1 MNRIAYTKIF
11 LNSAG
16 ISPNEVNV
24 KLHASEWWYNVR
36 SKTKGGLRL
45 TTAGRDFLKKD
56 LDIQFFK
63 VEFPPETNIQKTNVL
78 LYLDEFIT
86 CPYYLTPK
94 YIEVTDDRKAVELSL
109 FSGDLEKYGLIKA
122 IDRQKNI

>member
-1 MNRIAYTKIF
+1 V
-11 LNSAG
+11 LQ
-16 ISPNEVNV
+16 
-24 KLHASEWWYNVR
+24 L
-36 SKTKGGLRL
+36 
-45 TTAGRDFLKKD
+45 
-56 LDIQFFK
+56 FK
-63 VEFPPETNIQKTNVL
+63 VEFPAETTIQKTNVL

>member
-24 KLHASEWWYNVR
+24 TLHASEWWYNVR
-36 SKTKGGLRL
+36 SKSTGGLRL
-45 TTAGRDFLKKD
+45 TTVGKDFLKKN
-56 LDIQFFK
+56 LEIQFFK